1 MAPHT
6 PVVVPRQQRRGSRLD
21 TTLDAAEREVAR
33 TAELVLRLTA
43 LADRYDAHPDSTER
57 VALMRATAS
66 LGQQALLDI
75 AAEPMAI

>member
-6 PVVVPRQQRRGSRLD
+6 PVVPRQQRRGPLD
-21 TTLDAAEREVAR
+21 GSLEAVEREVAR

-43 LADRYDAHPDSTER
+43 LADRYATHPASAER

-66 LGQQALLDI
+66 LGRQALAEI
-75 AAEPMAI
+75 AAEPLAV